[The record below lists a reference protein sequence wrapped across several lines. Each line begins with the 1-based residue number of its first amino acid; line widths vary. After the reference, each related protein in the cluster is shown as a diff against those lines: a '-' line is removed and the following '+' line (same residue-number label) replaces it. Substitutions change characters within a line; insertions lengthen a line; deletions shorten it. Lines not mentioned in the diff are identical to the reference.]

1 MTQIHN
7 EVPVEALNEILT
19 VTVLETATIFEGPD
33 TVYRYDIMATGIKEG
48 WAVPAVVDQVQQL
61 SSVHWP
67 DVEVVIDGDDQVTE
81 MLTRTFIGKG
91 VTSYPADTLREHPLP
106 PEEPDP
112 DPVVT
117 RPTSGRTH
125 RDFYGIRPL
134 HILLTIL
141 FVGVVAGAWMLLGGG
156 DTPVTVPPV
165 TTQVAGAGTTKDTV
179 APTTV
184 VPATTGNGVPG
195 AEGSGE
201 AEASTL
207 PAILEG
213 DGFLVAAPQGY
224 RLDNDDGDT
233 GVYVLT
239 GRDPDLRIRIALDP
253 LHGLNPQLVAEE
265 MELVI
270 AQDPTLER
278 QPTVDGRIIYSEDPG
293 DGSKVAW
300 TTWFDADQ
308 QVSVGCHTRL
318 SPTVVQQAACR
329 TVLDSL
335 RVG

>member
-1 MTQIHN
+1 MTGMQN
-7 EVPVEALNEILT
+7 EIPAGTLHEPLNEALT

-81 MLTRTFIGKG
+81 VLTRTFIGKG
-91 VTSYPADTLREHPLP
+91 VTSYPAETLREHPLP
-106 PEEPDP
+106 TEEPEP
-112 DPVVT
+112 EPVVT
-117 RPTSGRTH
+117 RPTRGRTH

-134 HILLTIL
+134 HITLTVI
-141 FVGVVAGAWMLLGGG
+141 FVGVVTGTWMLLGGG
-156 DTPVTVPPV
+156 DTSATPPDV
-165 TTQVAGAGTTKDTV
+165 ATQSAVAGTTQVPAPPTTTAGT
-179 APTTV
+179 
-184 VPATTGNGVPG
+184 G
-195 AEGSGE
+195 AEG
-201 AEASTL
+201 ASTSTA
-207 PAILEG
+207 PAVLEG
-213 DGFLVAAPQGY
+213 EGFLVAAPHGY
-224 RLDNDDGDT
+224 RLDRDDADPGM
-233 GVYVLT
+233 YVLT
-239 GRDPDLRIRIALDP
+239 GQDPDLRIHIALDP
-253 LHGLNPQLVAEE
+253 LHGLDPHLVAEE

-278 QPTVDGRIIYSEDPG
+278 QPTVGERIVYSEDPG

-300 TTWFDADQ
+300 TTWFEAGR

-318 SPTVVQQAACR
+318 GANVVQQAACR

-335 RVG
+335 RIG